1 MNGKNKN
8 IINDAIVKD
17 ISDKIHGLKYGTV
30 LITVH
35 NAKIVQLEVA
45 QKDRY
50 DDVWQVEGGGGI

>member
-1 MNGKNKN
+1 MSGKNKN

-50 DDVWQVEGGGGI
+50 DDIWQVEGGAGI